1 MQRIETVLTRA
12 LGLRYP
18 IIAAPMFLVSG
29 APLLK
34 AVAAAG
40 GMGLVPSLNF
50 RETAAYRA
58 FLNEFP
64 EGIPFGVN
72 LIMNNNPRLE
82 ADLAVSVER
91 RVPLVVTSL
100 GDPSEVV
107 RAVHGYGGKV
117 FCDVIGLRH
126 AEKAATAGAD
136 ALVAVAAGAGGH
148 AGKISPLVLA
158 PWLKEH
164 TGLPVIIAGGI
175 STGSQMLAGLAL
187 GADGVYIGT
196 RFIATSQSAASPAY
210 KRALVEA
217 KPEMIE
223 YTSEVSGVPANFLQ
237 DSLERFRQGGKPWEE
252 VWSAGHGVAFIHDVP
267 SASEMIARIVSEYQ
281 EAKALLP

>member
-1 MQRIETVLTRA
+1 
-12 LGLRYP
+12 
-18 IIAAPMFLVSG
+18 
-29 APLLK
+29 
-34 AVAAAG
+34 
-40 GMGLVPSLNF
+40 MGLVPSLNF

-64 EGIPFGVN
+64 EGVPFGVN

-126 AEKAATAGAD
+126 AEKAATAGTD

-148 AGKISPLVLA
+148 AGKITVHWYWP
-158 PWLKEH
+158 P
-164 TGLPVIIAGGI
+164 G
-175 STGSQMLAGLAL
+175 
-187 GADGVYIGT
+187 
-196 RFIATSQSAASPAY
+196 
-210 KRALVEA
+210 
-217 KPEMIE
+217 
-223 YTSEVSGVPANFLQ
+223 
-237 DSLERFRQGGKPWEE
+237 
-252 VWSAGHGVAFIHDVP
+252 
-267 SASEMIARIVSEYQ
+267 
-281 EAKALLP
+281 